1 MKAINPTQE
10 LSDLGV
16 SIWLDDLNRES
27 IESGGLHKFI
37 DEMNVVGVTTNPT
50 IFAAAVAGSHAYN
63 GQLMTLAEAGASPA
77 AAVVELTT
85 DDVAKACD
93 ILKPIYKKSNGF
105 DGRVSIEVNPSL
117 AYDILATVEQ
127 AKALYKKVDRENMMV
142 KIPATAEGLEAITV
156 LTAAGISINATLI
169 FSIERYREVVRAYL
183 TGLEKAQA
191 TGLEL
196 SRIHSVASFFISR
209 LDTEIDERLVAI
221 GTNEAHELRTKA
233 GVANARLAHEVHVR
247 EFHTERAK
255 RLLESGANIQRLL
268 WASTGVKAPAVP
280 ESFYVVELAA
290 PGVVNTMPEYTLEA
304 IFRQGAVRG
313 NTIESGYV
321 QAAEI
326 MEALSKVGISYRD
339 TTALLEEQ
347 GIEKFKAS
355 WNELLDTVSTAIER
369 LGHCRPDPAKRVPDL
384 MEAAVT
390 IPAGTLP
397 VNGGREHL

>member
-1 MKAINPTQE
+1 MSAFQWLVVGVCPFLNALDVFAMAFTAYQVSDKFALNGAQLGMLLSAGSMKAINPTQE

-156 LTAAGISINATLI
+156 LTAAGISI
-169 FSIERYREVVRAYL
+169 
-183 TGLEKAQA
+183 
-191 TGLEL
+191 
-196 SRIHSVASFFISR
+196 
-209 LDTEIDERLVAI
+209 
-221 GTNEAHELRTKA
+221 
-233 GVANARLAHEVHVR
+233 
-247 EFHTERAK
+247 
-255 RLLESGANIQRLL
+255 
-268 WASTGVKAPAVP
+268 
-280 ESFYVVELAA
+280 
-290 PGVVNTMPEYTLEA
+290 
-304 IFRQGAVRG
+304 
-313 NTIESGYV
+313 
-321 QAAEI
+321 
-326 MEALSKVGISYRD
+326 
-339 TTALLEEQ
+339 
-347 GIEKFKAS
+347 
-355 WNELLDTVSTAIER
+355 
-369 LGHCRPDPAKRVPDL
+369 
-384 MEAAVT
+384 
-390 IPAGTLP
+390 
-397 VNGGREHL
+397 